1 MSMVFYSY
9 HIYLIKQLFDFVNTS
24 SKTNSSAGTSR
35 GCTTHHGSDHAHIN
49 PRDHAYV
56 ANRIFMIYIPIQ
68 VRPHLIPEQMWALL
82 YIELALVLEDEDDWA
97 LGTGHVANWRTIG
110 SLRSRS
116 MLIFS
121 SSGSGSGVDNSR
133 QEPEA
138 ISATGG

>member
-1 MSMVFYSY
+1 MVFYSY

-97 LGTGHVANWRTIG
+97 LGTGHVANGLADYRFIKKPIDVDLFQFWIW
-110 SLRSRS
+110 
-116 MLIFS
+116 IW
-121 SSGSGSGVDNSR
+121 SG
-133 QEPEA
+133 
-138 ISATGG
+138 